1 MYFLLIIAFGLILIF
16 AIWLNNDIAYAE
28 TLSPPAVK
36 ITSPES
42 NNQQI
47 PIGELVVLG
56 TSSDNIDSDCTVYI
70 DWNDLKPYQKVEAT
84 GAGGNEDYSNWTF
97 TYTESYHLIS
107 QGTNELT
114 SKITCYSNPVN
125 LTKHYSINVTGIKP
139 SIETPPE
146 PEIDAIDQKEEENNG
161 DISSLL
167 PFVSAADHN
176 QENTDENTDN
186 DSSDDGNDED
196 NDSGDDLDLGE
207 SNDDDDSFFDGD
219 SFFDD

>member
-1 MYFLLIIAFGLILIF
+1 MI
-16 AIWLNNDIAYAE
+16 
-28 TLSPPAVK
+28 
-36 ITSPES
+36 
-42 NNQQI
+42 
-47 PIGELVVLG
+47 
-56 TSSDNIDSDCTVYI
+56 IDSDCTVYI

-84 GAGGNEDYSNWTF
+84 GAGGNEDYSRWTF

-139 SIETPPE
+139 SIEIQPE
-146 PEIDAIDQKEEENNG
+146 PEIDAIDQKEEEINDDG
-161 DISSLL
+161 IPSLL

-176 QENTDENTDN
+176 QENTDENTD
-186 DSSDDGNDED
+186 DDRSDDSNDED
-196 NDSGDDLDLGE
+196 NGSGDDNLGE

>member
-1 MYFLLIIAFGLILIF
+1 MYFLLIIVFGLILIF
-16 AIWLNNDIAYAE
+16 ATWFNNDIAYAE
-28 TLSPPAVK
+28 TLAPPAVK

-47 PIGELVVLG
+47 PTGELVVSG
-56 TSSDNIDSDCTVYI
+56 ISSDNIDSDCTVYI
-70 DWNDLKPYQKVEAT
+70 DWNNLKPYQKVEAT
-84 GAGGNEDYSNWTF
+84 GAGGNEDYSSWTF

-139 SIETPPE
+139 SIETLAE

-161 DISSLL
+161 DISSLP

-176 QENTDENTDN
+176 QEITDENTDD

-196 NDSGDDLDLGE
+196 NDSGDDNLGE

>member
-1 MYFLLIIAFGLILIF
+1 MYFLLIIVFGLILIF
-16 AIWLNNDIAYAE
+16 ATWLNNNIAYAE

-47 PIGELVVLG
+47 PIGELVVSG

-70 DWNDLKPYQKVEAT
+70 DWNDIKPYQKVEAT
-84 GAGGNEDYSNWTF
+84 GAGGNEDYSSWTF

-125 LTKHYSINVTGIKP
+125 LTKHYSINVTGIKQ
-139 SIETPPE
+139 SIEIPPE
-146 PEIDAIDQKEEENNG
+146 SGIDAIDQKEEENNG
-161 DISSLL
+161 DISSSL

-176 QENTDENTDN
+176 QEITDENTD
-186 DSSDDGNDED
+186 DDRSDDGNDED
-196 NDSGDDLDLGE
+196 NGSGDDNLGE